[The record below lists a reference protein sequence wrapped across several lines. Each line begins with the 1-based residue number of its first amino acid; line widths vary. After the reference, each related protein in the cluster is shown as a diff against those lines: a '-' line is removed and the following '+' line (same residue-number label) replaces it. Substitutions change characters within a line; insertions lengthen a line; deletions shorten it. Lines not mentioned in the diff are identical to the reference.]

1 MHWHPLLEQLF
12 GTLVV
17 WSKYMGFFLLLEWLF
32 AARRGQPISAKI
44 FNLHYL
50 IYYTLAYLV
59 LVGWLNVH
67 VVSGVENYAWSG
79 VSSFQFFT
87 VLDNLWPGAQLGAIA
102 YTLCYLLI
110 YDFFYY
116 WYHRSQHRFA
126 LLWRVHRLH
135 HADRHVNVTTS
146 MRHHWLEEPLK
157 VFVVMIPLALIL
169 KTPPPDLGV
178 LSVIIGGWAFFI
190 HANLRLHLGP
200 LTRVFA
206 GPQLHRVHHS
216 IEPQHT
222 DKNFA
227 ALFPIWDILF
237 GTYFSPKRDEFPATG
252 LHGNV
257 DFPTVSAATLSAFI
271 DPVPIA
277 QLPES
282 AATTTVR

>member
-1 MHWHPLLEQLF
+1 MHPLLEQLF
-12 GTLVV
+12 GTLLV
-17 WSKYMGFFLLLEWLF
+17 WSKYMGFFLVLELLF

-50 IYYTLAYLV
+50 LYYTLAYL
-59 LVGWLNVH
+59 LIVGWLNAQ
-67 VVSGVENYAWSG
+67 VVAPLANIGS
-79 VSSFQFFT
+79 SSFADFVFFSK
-87 VLDNLWPGAQLGAIA
+87 LDQLWPAAKLGAIA
-102 YTLCYLLI
+102 YTLCFLLV

-157 VFVVMIPLALIL
+157 VFVVAIPLTLIF
-169 KTPPPDLGV
+169 KVPPPDLGV
-178 LSVIIGGWAFFI
+178 LSVLIGGWAFFI

-200 LTRVFA
+200 LTPVFV

-216 IEPQHT
+216 IEVPHT

-237 GTYFSPKRDEFPATG
+237 GTYFSPKRDEFPETG
-252 LHGNV
+252 LHGDV
-257 DFPTVSAATLSAFI
+257 DFETVSAAALSAFVE
-271 DPVPIA
+271 PTPIKA
-277 QLPES
+277 LAKPMASES
-282 AATTTVR
+282 PA